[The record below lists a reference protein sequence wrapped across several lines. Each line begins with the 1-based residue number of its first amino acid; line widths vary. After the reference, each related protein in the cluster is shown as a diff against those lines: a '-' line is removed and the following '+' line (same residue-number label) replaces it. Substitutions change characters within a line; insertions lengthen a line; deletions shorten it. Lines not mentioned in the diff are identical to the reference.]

1 MKKIF
6 DGYPSD
12 LEYDEYEDDKS
23 ISSLNSICF
32 IFQKGQTQSNFN
44 IQFNDNE
51 NEDIIPPY
59 FWSKCL
65 SVSNGFRNNEMSI
78 SRSRQITP
86 FLPTEN
92 KLSSND
98 NKIIF
103 KITNK
108 ELCGRKRKKN
118 NKYYK
123 IHDKNSK
130 DNIIRKITVN
140 YFQFII
146 FFLNSYIQCSN
157 LGTNENYEFKK
168 FDYKYIKV
176 INKQRILDNMSRT
189 ISQLIKD
196 IPISRKN
203 KKFDKEHNKKL
214 VKYYSEMS
222 GTIKNIL
229 EGNFLSLFPVYYKS
243 KREINLNEFGKNS
256 ELILSDNV
264 KLYKDLINKGDN
276 SKEDYIKECEKII
289 NRWFLTKKK

>member
-23 ISSLNSICF
+23 ISSLNSICS

-51 NEDIIPPY
+51 NEDIIPLY
-59 FWSKCL
+59 FLSKCL

-78 SRSRQITP
+78 SRSTQITP

-103 KITNK
+103 KITYK

-130 DNIIRKITVN
+130 GYILRKITAN

-243 KREINLNEFGKNS
+243 KREINLSEFGKNS

>member
-12 LEYDEYEDDKS
+12 LEYDEYEEDKS
-23 ISSLNSICF
+23 ISSLNSICS

-59 FWSKCL
+59 FLSKCL

-78 SRSRQITP
+78 SRSTQITP

-103 KITNK
+103 KITYK

-130 DNIIRKITVN
+130 DNILRKITVN

-243 KREINLNEFGKNS
+243 KREINLSEFGKNS

-289 NRWFLTKKK
+289 NSWFLTKKK